1 MLTQAVMGIFMIE
14 FSWKRSA
21 RFRQLDE
28 DRDKKYP
35 LFRRNDNK
43 KWARWKFYPGAML
56 WMPTRFVSVV
66 LIALIFQTIASLLTC
81 GHNFRNGPMKK
92 GCRKSLVR
100 VLYKFFVSLYIWVA
114 GMWSSMGYKDCDYSY
129 YLGPDYKKGYKQ
141 IRKTSTIVSNHSG
154 WLDCHLLIKYLCPG
168 FSPGIAFKGM
178 PVMGKLC
185 DISESLYVPKGGS
198 PELLEKALNVI

>member
-1 MLTQAVMGIFMIE
+1 MLTQAVLGIFMIE

-66 LIALIFQTIASLLTC
+66 LIALIF
-81 GHNFRNGPMKK
+81 
-92 GCRKSLVR
+92 
-100 VLYKFFVSLYIWVA
+100 
-114 GMWSSMGYKDCDYSY
+114 
-129 YLGPDYKKGYKQ
+129 
-141 IRKTSTIVSNHSG
+141 
-154 WLDCHLLIKYLCPG
+154 
-168 FSPGIAFKGM
+168 
-178 PVMGKLC
+178 
-185 DISESLYVPKGGS
+185 
-198 PELLEKALNVI
+198 